1 MPLDHHSILAS
12 SAVHWPIGDVI
23 VTALSDGYFD
33 MPLAHVLTNL
43 SPQDA
48 ASALHRA
55 CRPANPR
62 MDVNV
67 FLVRRTGEAP
77 ILVDTGAGSGFGP
90 TAGRLRATLA
100 GIGVDPGDIGTILLT
115 HLHGD
120 HAGGLLDADGQ
131 AVFGNAEIVMHEAE
145 AAFWL
150 QGDLG
155 AGADEQSVTFA
166 RAAVAPYL
174 NRMRLI
180 REGNVLPGIDAVF
193 LPGHTPGH
201 TGYRIGEGAALLL
214 IWGDLVNQPAVQSAY
229 PEAGFF
235 SDADTALAIR
245 TRLDMLAKANDE
257 GLLVAGMHIEF
268 PGIARVVRE
277 SIGYRLVP
285 AQWVAAF

>member
-12 SAVHWPIGDVI
+12 SAVHWPVGDTI

-33 MPLAHVLTNL
+33 LPLAHVLTNL

-48 ASALHRA
+48 ESALHRA
-55 CRPANPR
+55 FRPANPR
-62 MDVNV
+62 LEVNV
-67 FLVRRTGEAP
+67 FLVRRKGEAP
-77 ILVDTGAGSGFGP
+77 ILVDTGAGAAFGP
-90 TAGRLRATLA
+90 TAGRLRTALVA
-100 GIGVDPGDIGTILLT
+100 IGIDPADIGMILLT

-120 HAGGLLDADGQ
+120 HAGGLLDTDGH
-131 AVFGNAEIVMHEAE
+131 AVFRNAEIVMHEAE

-150 QGDLG
+150 QGDPG
-155 AGADEQSVTFA
+155 AGADQQSFDFA
-166 RAAVAPYL
+166 RAAVAPYRD
-174 NRMRLI
+174 RMRLVQA
-180 REGNVLPGIDAVF
+180 GNVLPGIDAVL

-201 TGYRIGEGAALLL
+201 TGYRIGEGAASLL

-235 SDADTALAIR
+235 SDSDAALAVR
-245 TRLDMLAKANDE
+245 TRMETLAKAADE

-268 PGIARVVRE
+268 PGIARVARDGD
-277 SIGYRLVP
+277 GYRLVA